1 MGSLFI
7 RIFGVLLALTMTFV
21 LDAEAADAVGQ
32 GMDTAMDAKLV
43 NGEVYIKASS
53 MVQALGGSGE
63 YDSKSHTFHYTGG
76 IPDVI
81 DKVSPS
87 VVAIIGKPSN
97 VPGSEGD
104 NRFQLAHGTGVIV
117 KADGWIITNAHV
129 VKDMNNI
136 VVVTSDGKQYAGKKT
151 NIDEESD
158 LALVKINASGL
169 TPAKFNTDGHVRVGE
184 TVIAMGTPISFAL
197 RNSATVGVIS
207 GMNRAV
213 DSNYRLLQTDAAINP
228 GNSGGPLVNLNG
240 EVVGINSLK
249 FVEVSVDNMGFSV
262 PADTVQYVL
271 KQFLKYGKVKRPDPG
286 FLLEESWES
295 VIGIPSNDPLT
306 VTKVQPTSS
315 AYAQGVREGD
325 IFYSIGSSNV
335 TTIIDM
341 NELLK
346 NYLPGDKVPMM
357 FQANGDLVRRVI
369 TLGEK

>member
-1 MGSLFI
+1 MRSSFI
-7 RIFGVLLALTMTFV
+7 RIFSVMLVLTMTYG
-21 LDAEAADAVGQ
+21 LNAEAVGSVGQ
-32 GMDTAMDAKLV
+32 SMDMDAKLI
-43 NGEVYIKASS
+43 NGEVYVKASS
-53 MVQALGGSGE
+53 MVQALGGSGK
-63 YDSKSHTFHYTGG
+63 YDSKSGKFHYTGS

-97 VPGSEGD
+97 VPGSQDG

-129 VKDMNNI
+129 VKDMKNI
-136 VVVTSDGKQYAGKKT
+136 VVVTSDGKQYAGKQT

-169 TPAKFNTDGHVRVGE
+169 TPAKFNTDGHIRVGE

-213 DSNYRLLQTDAAINP
+213 NSNYRLLQTDAAINP
-228 GNSGGPLVNLNG
+228 GNSGGPLINLNG

-249 FVEVSVDNMGFSV
+249 FVEVSVDNMGFAV

-271 KQFLKYGKVKRPDPG
+271 KHFWKYGKVKRPDPG

-295 VIGIPSNDPLT
+295 VVGLPSNEPLK
-306 VTKVQPTSS
+306 VTAVQSTSS
-315 AYAQGVREGD
+315 AYEKGVREGD
-325 IFYSIGSSNV
+325 ILYSIENSNV
-335 TTIIDM
+335 STITDM

-346 NYLPGDKVPMM
+346 NYLPGDKVQMM
-357 FQANGDLVRRVI
+357 FQSNGDLVKRVI
-369 TLGEK
+369 ILGEK